1 MNAETHHEE
10 YDDNMVAMLELI
22 WGEGFMTPGGAGY
35 VRETIGS
42 HDLRDRR
49 VLDIGCGIGGHELV
63 LAGEYGARVIGV
75 DLEAP
80 LIERARRLIAKMGLS
95 DLVEFRVTEPGP
107 LPFDDATFDVVY
119 SSGAF
124 TQIEDKA
131 GMFAEAFRVLKPGG
145 TLLSYDWMKA
155 PGPFSDDM
163 RYFFKME
170 GLTYAMETL
179 ERHGEMLR
187 EAGFERIELIDS
199 WDQYRR
205 LARKEYEQMK
215 GPLNP
220 RMVELL
226 GREKAGHFVENWRAM
241 VVVLEKGEKRP
252 GRYRARKPV

>member
-1 MNAETHHEE
+1 MNADTHHDE
-10 YDDNMVAMLELI
+10 YDDKMIAMLELI
-22 WGEGFMTPGGAGY
+22 WGEGYMTPGGAEY

-42 HDLRDRR
+42 HDLRDKL

-63 LAGEYGARVIGV
+63 LAGDYGARVIGV

-80 LIERARRLIAKMGLS
+80 LIERARRLIAKKGLA
-95 DLVEFRVTEPGP
+95 DRVEFRATEPGL
-107 LPFDDATFDVVY
+107 LPFDDATFDVIY

-124 TQIEDKA
+124 TQIADKA

-145 TLLSYDWMKA
+145 SLLSYDWMKA
-155 PGPFSDDM
+155 PGPLSDDM
-163 RYFFKME
+163 RYFFRME

-179 ERHGEMLR
+179 ERHGEILR
-187 EAGFERIELIDS
+187 DTGFERIELIDS
-199 WDQYRR
+199 WGQYRR
-205 LARKEYEQMK
+205 LARREYEQMK

-226 GREKAGHFVENWRAM
+226 GREVADHFVEDWRSM
-241 VVVLEKGEKRP
+241 TVVLEKGEKRP

>member
-1 MNAETHHEE
+1 MNADAHYDE
-10 YDDNMVAMLELI
+10 YDGNMIAMLELI
-22 WGEGFMTPGGAGY
+22 WGEGFMTPGGAEY

-42 HDLRDRR
+42 HDLRDKL

-80 LIERARRLIAKMGLS
+80 LIERARRLIAKKGLA
-95 DLVEFRVTEPGP
+95 DRVEFRATEPGS

-124 TQIEDKA
+124 TQIENKA

-145 TLLSYDWMKA
+145 SLLSYDWMKA
-155 PGPFSDDM
+155 SGPFSDDM

-179 ERHGEMLR
+179 ERHGEILR

-205 LARKEYEQMK
+205 LARREYEQMK

-220 RMVELL
+220 RMIELL
-226 GREKAGHFVENWRAM
+226 GREVADHFVEDWRSM

-252 GRYRARKPV
+252 GRYRARKPA